1 MLEIEMQWK
10 SKTDRYGAVAIAIHW
25 ISALLILVMFVS
37 GLRAANAVDPAT
49 KIALLRAHAVI
60 GVAVLVL
67 TLARIAWWF
76 RADTKPTAVAGMPRW
91 QEGLAKSVH
100 VLFDVAILGM
110 VASGFGMVLL
120 SGANLVLFGDAP
132 GPLADFWN
140 YPPRVPHRLGAI
152 LISALFVLHL
162 SGAIYHQFVR
172 RDRLLARMGVGRV

>member
-1 MLEIEMQWK
+1 MQWK
-10 SKTDRYGAVAIAIHW
+10 SKPDRYGAVAIAIHW

-37 GLRAANAVDPAT
+37 GLRAANAVDPAA
-49 KIALLRAHAVI
+49 KVALLRAHAAI
-60 GVAVLVL
+60 GVSVLVL

-76 RADTKPTAVAGMPRW
+76 WADTKPAPAAGMPRW
-91 QEGLAKSVH
+91 QERLATTVH
-100 VLFDVAILGM
+100 VLFYVVILGM

-152 LISALFVLHL
+152 LILILFVLHL
-162 SGAIYHQFVR
+162 GGALYHQFVR
-172 RDRLLARMGVGRV
+172 RDRLLARMGVGRA